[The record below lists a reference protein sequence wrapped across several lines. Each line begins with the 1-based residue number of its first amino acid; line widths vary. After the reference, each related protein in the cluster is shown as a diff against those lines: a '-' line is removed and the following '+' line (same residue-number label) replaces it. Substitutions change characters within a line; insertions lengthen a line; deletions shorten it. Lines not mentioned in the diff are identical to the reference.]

1 MTVENKISK
10 TDKLVMGSKTYDF
23 GFDVLLEDPTEEDAK
38 QAIRCAVSDGTS
50 EHDLEYGTD
59 YSVSLNEDGKGGTV
73 TVSDAKDDTW
83 TIIVY
88 REYHETQGS
97 DYKDYSSFPAETLE
111 KDLDKVTMILQQH
124 QEQLDR
130 TVKVA
135 ITDNQTPQELLDEVY
150 GKLDSA
156 TEIAAE
162 AIKAADEATTAAN
175 NATEAVESAEQTL
188 AEVTAYVDAAKVD
201 INDTKTAAITAIE
214 ETKAAAEKSINDT
227 KDAAESSI
235 NATKA
240 AAESEINATKTAAT
254 TEIEATKTEAIN
266 TIDTTVAEADETI
279 KGYVAAA
286 ETEVRQIARD
296 EAEKAIANAADE
308 ATATAKANVNAY
320 VDGTIKPDLQTY
332 VTAAAGSASA
342 AATSAGKAEQS
353 ASDAATTLT
362 EVEQT
367 ASSFNTVFNNRV
379 TEFNA
384 NATAKTNEFN
394 ANAAA
399 KTTAFDEHAAAK
411 TSDFDSNA
419 AAKQAA
425 VDASAASAAASQQA
439 AATSE
444 TNAKTSED
452 NAAQSALLAQTLAE
466 RVKSEGIPM
475 SIIEQRR
482 IEKTADTVKL
492 WWKDP
497 RDTIIDGFVLASW
510 KSTTIVKK
518 QGSYPED
525 IDDGTV
531 VEIITQ
537 RNKYFDTPLTDT
549 QANAADW
556 YYRAFPLTVNG
567 VYGLDKRNC
576 FGAVLFGY
584 RINKNEPVPSAKV
597 EYLQYCDNYFYDPCR
612 MDFATDKFGWGSWEK
627 AFFIPQP
634 CALTY
639 AGAVSYYLDK
649 NDFTKKADGTASDV
663 SNSAFGGNFR
673 VEFPDIFVKFWDE
686 DNYFYCL
693 FSNIKLDDGFECWAT
708 KKADGT
714 YTGRFY
720 MPMFE
725 GTNIDSKLRS
735 VATTGKPTGNTTAET
750 EATLAHANGTNWE
763 TTTWA
768 QEMLMILLYPLLF
781 KSTDS
786 QGTLGYGGS
795 GSTSGLT
802 VNNNAAVTRG
812 LMYGTSGAAAA
823 GMTYLGMH
831 NYWGHRWRRPNG
843 LMNMNGDYAFKM
855 TPSTVDGSTV
865 TGFNRTGNGYVKSG
879 VVPPAASSSYI
890 DRYQAIGKLGFVP
903 QTTTGSS
910 TTHYCDGMWT
920 NNGQLDQLILG
931 GAVYFGAL
939 CGVFCFYVYDLP
951 AHSNWAIGASVSYTP
966 F

>member
-1 MTVENKISK
+1 MTIPASMPARAVYTGDGVTVNFPVPFVFFANTDGTKQIKVVLADVDGENETVLKENTDFTTSPAGEVNGTLTMMTAPAVGKKLTILYNIPIEQLTDYKEFGRLPSESIEAAV
-10 TDKLVMGSKTYDF
+10 DKLTAILKQVQ
-23 GFDVLLEDPTEEDAK
+23 EE
-38 QAIRCAVSDGTS
+38 I
-50 EHDLEYGTD
+50 
-59 YSVSLNEDGKGGTV
+59 
-73 TVSDAKDDTW
+73 
-83 TIIVY
+83 
-88 REYHETQGS
+88 
-97 DYKDYSSFPAETLE
+97 
-111 KDLDKVTMILQQH
+111 
-124 QEQLDR
+124 DR
-130 TVKVA
+130 AVKVE
-135 ITDNQTPQELLDEVY
+135 ISGNQTPQELLDEVY

-156 TEIAAE
+156 TEIAAS
-162 AIKAADEATTAAN
+162 AIKAASEATSAAD
-175 NATEAVESAEQTL
+175 NATAAVESAEQTL
-188 AEVTAYVDAAKVD
+188 VEVTAYVNAAKTD
-201 INDTKTAAITAIE
+201 IA
-214 ETKAAAEKSINDT
+214 DT
-227 KDAAESSI
+227 KDAAI
-235 NATKA
+235 A
-240 AAESEINATKTAAT
+240 AVNTVKTAAT
-254 TEIEATKTEAIN
+254 TSINETKESAIS
-266 TIDTTVAEADETI
+266 TINSTVAEADTTI
-279 KGYVAAA
+279 NQYVEDA
-286 ETEVRQIARD
+286 EAEVRQIARN
-296 EAEKAIANAADE
+296 EAEAAIADAAAE
-308 ATATAKANVNAY
+308 ATATAKANVDAY
-320 VDGTIKPDLQTY
+320 VGGTIKPELQTY
-332 VTAAAGSASA
+332 VTAAAGSASSA
-342 AATSAGKAEQS
+342 AQS
-353 ASDAATTLT
+353 AADAATTLS
-362 EVEQT
+362 EVEAT
-367 ASSFNTVFNNRV
+367 ASTFNTVFNNKV
-379 TEFNA
+379 TDFNSNA
-384 NATAKTNEFN
+384 ATKTEDFNTNATVKTAAFDS
-394 ANAAA
+394 NAAA
-399 KTTAFDEHAAAK
+399 KTSA
-411 TSDFDSNA
+411 FDSNA

-425 VDASAASAAASQQA
+425 VDASAAAAAASQQA

-444 TNAKTSED
+444 TNAGVSET

-466 RVKSEGIPM
+466 RVRSEGIPM

-537 RNKYFDTPLTDT
+537 RNKYFDTPLTDN
-549 QANAADW
+549 QANAANW

-612 MDFATDKFGWGSWEK
+612 MDFTVDKFGWGSWRK
-627 AFFIPQP
+627 AFMIPKP

-639 AGAVSYYLDK
+639 AGAVSYYLDPD
-649 NDFTKKADGTASDV
+649 DFTKKADGTASDV
-663 SNSAFGGNFR
+663 SNSAFGGNFM

-735 VATTGKPTGNTTAET
+735 VATTGKPTASTNAET

-768 QEMLMILLYPLLF
+768 QELLMILLYPLLF

-786 QGTLGYGGS
+786 QGTLGYGGT

-843 LMNMNGDYAFKM
+843 LMNMNGNYAFKM

-865 TGFNRTGNGYVKSG
+865 TGFNRTGNGYIKSG
-879 VVPPAASSSYI
+879 ITPPEASSSYI

-903 QTTTGSS
+903 QKTSGSS
-910 TTHYCDGMWT
+910 TTHFCDGMWT

-931 GAVYFGAL
+931 GSVAAGAI
-939 CGVFCFYVYDLP
+939 CGVFCFAVNSLP
-951 AHSNWAIGASVSYTP
+951 SLSDWGVGASVSYTP